1 MSAEKRLSDLF
12 HGLYDPMTTETLEA
26 QKATLVEI
34 LEVERAGGRWTI
46 ANAEPTFVGP
56 AVRQQLAVIE
66 SILAGREK
74 KH

>member
-1 MSAEKRLSDLF
+1 
-12 HGLYDPMTTETLEA
+12 
-26 QKATLVEI
+26 LVEI
-34 LEVERAGGRWTI
+34 LEMEGADGRWTI
-46 ANAEPTFVGP
+46 SNAEHTFVGP